1 MHNIDLQYL
10 KVIPTPPK
18 ETSMHD
24 LYSIYRK
31 VKKQVSIH
39 LKQYLEFGENVKHYP
54 NQPKMS
60 DLEII
65 SLAITSECL
74 GIDSES
80 LLFSKL
86 KKDYADRFKN
96 LIHRTNYNRRRKNLD
111 PWIQRSA
118 QVMSKELE
126 GNSKDYVID
135 SIPIHV
141 CKICRAPRS
150 TICRKSKDALKAS
163 RSFDST
169 INQYFVGYKLHLIV
183 SSLGVYQHHKLLPA
197 NKHDL
202 TMLKELEYTHLSD
215 CVLLGDKAYQSHPM
229 QMKLFDHFQIELSSP
244 YRQNQKDFKEYPY
257 QRKITRKRIE
267 TCFSQYCD
275 DFNLKRNYAKSFE
288 GINCR
293 ITTKIAAMTFKQY
306 WNYLNG
312 NKISH
317 TKHSLAA

>member
-1 MHNIDLQYL
+1 MHRIDFQYL
-10 KVIPTPPK
+10 KLIGKQTK
-18 ETSMHD
+18 DTYMHD

-31 VKKQVSIH
+31 VRSQLEIH
-39 LKQYLEFGENVKHYP
+39 LEQYLVWGENVKFYP

-86 KKDYADRFKN
+86 KKDYSDRFKN
-96 LIHRTNYNRRRKNLD
+96 LIHRTNYNRRKKNLE
-111 PWIQRSA
+111 PWIIRVAQKLSA
-118 QVMSKELE
+118 SIEDTK
-126 GNSKDYVID
+126 KDYIID
-135 SIPIHV
+135 SIPIAV

-150 TICRKSKDALKAS
+150 TVCRKPEDEVKAS

-169 INQYFVGYKLHLIV
+169 ISQYFVGYKLHLIV

-202 TMLKELEYTHLSD
+202 TMLKELEYTHLFN
-215 CVLLGDKAYQSHPM
+215 CVLIGDKAYRSNPLQL
-229 QMKLFDHFQIELSSP
+229 KLFDHFQIELSSP
-244 YRQNQKDFKEYPY
+244 YRRNQKDFKKYPY
-257 QRKITRKRIE
+257 ERKITRKRIE

-275 DFNLKRNYAKSFE
+275 DFNLKRNYAKTYT
-288 GINCR
+288 GINVR
-293 ITTKIAAMTFKQY
+293 VSTKIAAMTFKQY
-306 WNYLNG
+306 WNQLNG